1 MCAWEFPN
9 FSVLRGIEVVLRPLR
24 SNFYPKKMSG
34 RPADTRSRNNVY
46 GLFMKSSSP
55 DYGDVSPLNFLPLC
69 RCLDASRRLDIER
82 WGKYAV

>member
-55 DYGDVSPLNFLPLC
+55 DLSFRL
-69 RCLDASRRLDIER
+69 RRRLSPELFTP
-82 WGKYAV
+82 VPLP